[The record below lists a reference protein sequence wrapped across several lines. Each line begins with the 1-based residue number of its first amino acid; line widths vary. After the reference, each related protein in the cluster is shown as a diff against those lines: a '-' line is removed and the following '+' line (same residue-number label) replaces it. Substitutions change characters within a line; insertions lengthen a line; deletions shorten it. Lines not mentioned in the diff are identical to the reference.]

1 MFTVFAQNGEILQ
14 IKGIGVERNPKEY
27 LIDGEG
33 KCEVELVLV
42 FDLQFLD
49 NWLSSNDEY

>member
-1 MFTVFAQNGEILQ
+1 MFAVFAKNGEILQ

-33 KCEVELVLV
+33 KCEVELVFV